1 MPQIVSFDKMD
12 VGKKGTGK
20 HWTKKEVEARKQ
32 AAEKIKPKKR
42 RLKIPEWL
50 NDEARKVWKKTV
62 KDMQEFEILESV
74 DENMLAAYCDA
85 VVKYKFFTTEVER
98 EYISKAEKGKEDISA
113 YVKGAQSYMRLIMQ
127 YSDKL
132 GLSPSGR
139 ARLAKKIA
147 DEKIKNEAEELFDNI

>member
-1 MPQIVSFDKMD
+1 MPQIVSFDKMEI
-12 VGKKGTGK
+12 GKKGGGK
-20 HWTKKEVEARKQ
+20 HWTKKEVEARKIS
-32 AAEKIKPKKR
+32 AEKIKPKKR

-50 NDEARKVWKKTV
+50 NDEAKKVWKKTI

-85 VVKYKFFTTEVER
+85 ITKYKYFTN
-98 EYISKAEKGKEDISA
+98 KAENEKVQISENGKEDVSA

-132 GLSPSGR
+132 GLSPNGR

-147 DEKIKNEAEELFDNI
+147 EKELNEVEKEFDI